1 VNILFVNYG
10 DFKTNSLNHIA
21 GFANALCAAGH
32 ACVVAVPSGPETIS
46 AICEPLFIPTTYA
59 AALAKPGIFPD
70 ARPADIIHAWTP
82 REGVR
87 KFVLAYQ
94 RLLTTPARVII
105 HLEDNERY
113 LIEAYTGKPF
123 SELRTASPHDTDGWL
138 VDGLPHPL
146 RHESFLRVAD
156 GITHIV
162 DRLKEHVPAGIP
174 TQLLPPPVDFNLYRP
189 AAPDAALRLELGL
202 RSEEKIIV
210 FTGSNTFAN
219 EPEMRE
225 LYLAVALLNQRGT
238 PTRLIRT
245 GFNSPTFLAS
255 LAFDYHAIVL
265 DLGFVEKS
273 KLPQLLALADVL
285 VQPGRAGAFN
295 DFRLPSKLP
304 EFLAAGK
311 PVVLPPTNLA
321 LLMQDGR
328 EAVFLKTGAPEEIAA
343 TCQRLFT
350 DPKLCATLG
359 KNAAA
364 FARRH
369 FDSAANTRALAAF
382 YDAALARPAANDWS
396 LTSDPVTSETELLT
410 ARLQALAPA
419 TLAPEFDHLALLL
432 RDLELSLDATRG
444 LQARE
449 LAAKSSALAEAQRH
463 YELTAQH
470 ARNLELNTLE
480 AQRLSRD
487 HIGQLEAGHRQTE
500 THASNLARTLAA
512 AEVSLAQVTAA
523 RDQTTA
529 HAANLETALTQ
540 TRRDADAHAARL
552 EAAHAATRRHAANLE
567 KTITDT
573 RHHAD
578 AHAAQL
584 EAAHA
589 ATRHHAANLEKALDT
604 LRSQFARSETQ
615 RHQAETLLTSARKQ
629 MTALDLEIDR
639 LEGVR
644 GQLHNQIDF
653 AHHQINELRAQGA
666 ALAESSAQAIAQ
678 VGERLR
684 DQLATI
690 RQREDVIRQRDEKI
704 RHLQSTF
711 SWRVTAPLRSLRRKF
726 LDPRR
731 PAAPLAPA
739 DSSPLPQP
747 ELPALPTHLTAFH
760 APAQRALPYS
770 VDYPNRW
777 GFAPRKLSLRGWC
790 FADDGTS
797 LKHLRAFINGRSYP
811 GTYGLKR
818 MDVLASVRDRPQ
830 AEYCGWK
837 VEVELRD
844 GDTHIVLE
852 VGDHEGRWQVFFKND
867 LNVGAGFDVAELT
880 SYERWVTTYDTLT
893 NDRLSAQRESS
904 RHLPRRPLISVLV
917 PVYNT
922 PEKWLTK
929 AIASVGEQT
938 YSNWELCLADDASTA
953 PHVRPLLEH
962 YAAADP
968 RIKVCFRE
976 KNGHISAASNSALAL
991 ATGDFIA
998 LLDHDDEL
1006 TPHALYEI
1014 AMAHNADPTTDFFYS
1029 DEDKIDEEGHRHEPY
1044 FKPDFLPDLFL
1055 AQNYTSHLTVY
1066 RASLMRKAG
1075 GFRVGYEGSQDW
1087 DLALRVVSLMPDH
1100 SKIRH
1105 IPKILYHWR
1114 AIPGST
1120 ALLSSEKNY
1129 PVKAAHKALTD
1140 HFARL
1145 KQPVELIPVP
1155 GDHWRVKYPL
1165 PAQPPLVSLLIPT
1178 RNGLKFLQRCVDSI
1192 LEKTTY
1198 PNYEI
1203 LIVDNGSDDPAT
1215 LDYLKA
1221 VAVKKSVRVVPFNAP
1236 FNYSAINNFAAKQA
1250 NGTVLGLLNN
1260 DLEVIHADWLHEMVA
1275 QALRPQIGCVGAMLY
1290 YPNDTVQHA
1299 GVIIGLGGVAG
1310 HAFRDF
1316 PRNTEGVF
1324 NRARLVQNYGAVTAA
1339 CLVIRK
1345 EVFDQVGGLDE
1356 KSLAVAFNDVDFCLK
1371 VRAAG
1376 YLNLWT
1382 PFAELYHHESASRGV
1397 EDTPEKHER
1406 FRGEVETMMKRWE
1419 KELKH
1424 DPAYNPNL
1432 TLELTDFTLAAPP
1445 RLWAP

>member
-10 DFKTNSLNHIA
+10 DFTTNSLNHIA
-21 GFANALCAAGH
+21 GFANALSASGH
-32 ACVVAVPSGPETIS
+32 ACIVAVPSAKASIS
-46 AICEPLFIPTTYA
+46 AVRDPLFIPATYDEL
-59 AALAKPGIFPD
+59 LAKPGLFPD
-70 ARPADIIHAWTP
+70 ARPADLIHAWTP

-94 RLLTTPARVII
+94 RALTRPARVLI
-105 HLEDNERY
+105 HLEDSERY
-113 LIEAYTGKPF
+113 LIEAYTGQPF
-123 SELRTASPHDTDGWL
+123 ATLRTASPAETDGWL

-146 RHESFLRVAD
+146 RHETFLRVAD
-156 GITHIV
+156 GVTHII

-174 TQLLPPPVDFNLYRP
+174 TLLLPPPVDFNLYKP
-189 AAPDAALRLELGL
+189 SAPSAALRKELGL
-202 RSEEKIIV
+202 RPEEKILV

-245 GFNSPTFLAS
+245 GFNSPTFLNS
-255 LAFDYHAIVL
+255 LAIDCSSFVL
-265 DLGFVEKS
+265 DLGFVVKAR
-273 KLPQLLALADVL
+273 LPELLALADAL
-285 VQPGRAGAFN
+285 VQPGHAGPFN
-295 DFRLPSKLP
+295 DYRLPSKLP

-311 PVVLPPTNLA
+311 PVILPPTNLA

-328 EAVFLKTGAPEEIAA
+328 EAVFSKTGSPDELADLCQSLFKDANRCAA
-343 TCQRLFT
+343 
-350 DPKLCATLG
+350 LG
-359 KNAAA
+359 QNAAS
-364 FARRH
+364 FARTH
-369 FDSAANTRALAAF
+369 FDSATHTRALAAF
-382 YDAALARPAANDWS
+382 YAATVARPARSDWT
-396 LTSDPVTSETELLT
+396 LARDPFVSETSLLAARVETQLPPTAAAELAGL
-410 ARLQALAPA
+410 
-419 TLAPEFDHLALLL
+419 DLLV
-432 RDLELSLDATRG
+432 RQLEISLDANRG
-444 LQARE
+444 PIAQRFEEQQTLLAHERLRADLSKQQAIIAEAACRE
-449 LAAKSSALAEAQRH
+449 AQVDAINVRGTLASTQNHADNLEHALASTQ
-463 YELTAQH
+463 TH
-470 ARNLELNTLE
+470 ATNLEITLE
-480 AQRLSRD
+480 QA
-487 HIGQLEAGHRQTE
+487 HR
-500 THASNLARTLAA
+500 HSA
-512 AEVSLAQVTAA
+512 
-523 RDQTTA
+523 
-529 HAANLETALTQ
+529 
-540 TRRDADAHAARL
+540 
-552 EAAHAATRRHAANLE
+552 
-567 KTITDT
+567 
-573 RHHAD
+573 

-584 EAAHA
+584 DAAHS
-589 ATRHHAANLEKALDT
+589 ATRHHAENLQRALDT
-604 LRSQFARSETQ
+604 LRPQVSGSETQ
-615 RHQAETLLTSARKQ
+615 RQQAETLLSAARKQ
-629 MTALDLEIDR
+629 MTALDQEIDR

-644 GQLHNQIDF
+644 TQLQNQIDF

-666 ALAESSAQAIAQ
+666 ALADSSARALAQ

-684 DQLATI
+684 EQLATI
-690 RQREDVIRQRDEKI
+690 RHREEVIRQRDEKI
-704 RHLQSTF
+704 RQLQTSF
-711 SWRVTAPLRSLRRKF
+711 SWKFTAPLRSLRRIF
-726 LDPRR
+726 IDPRR
-731 PAAPLAPA
+731 PAPVLSTGDTAPIPA
-739 DSSPLPQP
+739 P
-747 ELPALPTHLTAFH
+747 ELPQLPATLTSFKP
-760 APAQRALPYS
+760 PAERALPYS
-770 VDYPNRW
+770 VDFPNRW
-777 GFAPRKLSLRGWC
+777 AFAPRKLSLRGWC

-797 LKHLRAFINGRSYP
+797 LKNVRASINGRTYP

-818 MDVLASVRDRPQ
+818 MDVLAAVREKPQ

-852 VGDHEGRWQVFFKND
+852 VGDADGRWQIFFKND
-867 LNVGAGFDVAELT
+867 LNVGADFDVAELT

-904 RHLPRRPLISVLV
+904 RHFPRRPLISVLV

-922 PEKWLTK
+922 PEKWLAK

-953 PHVRPLLEH
+953 PHVRPLLEY

-968 RIKVCFRE
+968 RIKVCFRP
-976 KNGHISAASNSALAL
+976 KNGHISAASNSALEL
-991 ATGDFIA
+991 ATGEFIA

-1014 AMAHNADPTTDFFYS
+1014 ACAHNADPTTDFFYS

-1055 AQNYTSHLTVY
+1055 GQNYTSHLTVY
-1066 RASLMRKAG
+1066 RASLMRQAG

-1087 DLALRVVSLMPDH
+1087 DLALRVVSLMPDIK
-1100 SKIRH
+1100 KIRH

-1129 PVKAAHKALTD
+1129 PVKAAKKALTD

-1145 KQPVELIPVP
+1145 KQTVELIPVP

-1165 PAQPPLVSLLIPT
+1165 PAKPPLVSLLIPT

-1192 LEKTTY
+1192 LDKTDY

-1203 LIVDNGSDDPAT
+1203 LIIDNGSDDPAT
-1215 LDYLKA
+1215 LAYFKT
-1221 VAVKKSVRVVPFNAP
+1221 VAAKKSVRVIPYDAP
-1236 FNYSAINNFAAKQA
+1236 FNYSAINNFAAQQA
-1250 NGTVLGLLNN
+1250 KGTVLGLLNN
-1260 DLEVIHADWLHEMVA
+1260 DLEVIHADWLNEMVA
-1275 QALRPQIGCVGAMLY
+1275 QALRPAIGCVGAMLY

-1316 PRNTEGVF
+1316 NRGTEGVF

-1339 CLVIRK
+1339 CLIIRK
-1345 EVFDQVGGLDE
+1345 EIFDQVGGLDE
-1356 KSLAVAFNDVDFCLK
+1356 KHLAVAFNDVDFCLK

-1382 PFAELYHHESASRGV
+1382 PYAELYHHESASRGV

-1406 FRGEVETMMKRWE
+1406 FRGEVETMMQRWA

-1445 RLWAP
+1445 RPWLP

>member
-1 VNILFVNYG
+1 MNILFVNYG
-10 DFKTNSLNHIA
+10 DFRTNSLNHIA

-46 AICEPLFIPTTYA
+46 AICDPLFIPATYA
-59 AALAKPGIFPD
+59 AALAKPGLFPD

-94 RLLTTPARVII
+94 RLLTNPARVII

-123 SELRTASPHDTDGWL
+123 SELRTASPHDTDRWL

-189 AAPDAALRLELGL
+189 TAPDAALRLKLGL
-202 RSEEKIIV
+202 RPKEKILV

-219 EPEMRE
+219 EPELRE

-255 LAFDYHAIVL
+255 LAFDYRAFVL

-359 KNAAA
+359 QNAAA

-382 YDAALARPAANDWS
+382 YTATLARPAANDWS
-396 LTSDPVTSETELLT
+396 LTSDPVASETELLT

-449 LAAKSSALAEAQRH
+449 LAAKSSALAETQRH

-470 ARNLELNTLE
+470 ARNLELNNLE

-512 AEVSLAQVTAA
+512 AEVSLAQATAA
-523 RDQTTA
+523 RDQTAA
-529 HAANLETALTQ
+529 HAAN
-540 TRRDADAHAARL
+540 L
-552 EAAHAATRRHAANLE
+552 EAAHAATRHHAANLE
-567 KTITDT
+567 KTITET

-604 LRSQFARSETQ
+604 LRSHASRSETQ
-615 RHQAETLLTSARKQ
+615 RHQAETLLAAARKQ

-704 RHLQSTF
+704 RQLQSTF
-711 SWRVTAPLRSLRRKF
+711 SWQVTAPLRSLRRKF

-739 DSSPLPQP
+739 DSSPLPKP

-797 LKHLRAFINGRSYP
+797 LKHLRATINGRSYP

-852 VGDHEGRWQVFFKND
+852 VGDHECRWQVFFKND

-1014 AMAHNADPTTDFFYS
+1014 AMAHNADPTADFFYS

-1066 RASLMRKAG
+1066 RAALMRQAG
-1075 GFRVGYEGSQDW
+1075 GFRLGYEGSQDW
-1087 DLALRVVSLMPDH
+1087 DLALRVVSLIPDF

-1105 IPKILYHWR
+1105 IPKVLYHWR

-1215 LDYLKA
+1215 LDYFKT

-1260 DLEVIHADWLHEMVA
+1260 DLEVINADWLHEMVA

-1290 YPNDTVQHA
+1290 YPNDTIQHA

-1345 EVFDQVGGLDE
+1345 SVFDQVGGLDE
-1356 KSLAVAFNDVDFCLK
+1356 KSLAIAFNDVDFCLK

-1406 FRGEVETMMKRWE
+1406 FRGEVETMMQRWE
-1419 KELKH
+1419 QELKH

-1445 RLWAP
+1445 RPWAP

>member
-1 VNILFVNYG
+1 MNILFVNYG

-32 ACVVAVPSGPETIS
+32 ACVVTVPSSPETIS
-46 AICEPLFIPTTYA
+46 AIRDPLFIPATYEQL
-59 AALAKPGIFPD
+59 LAKPGLFPD
-70 ARPADIIHAWTP
+70 ARPADLIHAWTP

-87 KFVLAYQ
+87 KFVLSYQ
-94 RLLTTPARVII
+94 RLLTKPARVII
-105 HLEDNERY
+105 HLEDNERH
-113 LIEAYTGKPF
+113 LIEAYTGQPF
-123 SELRTASPHDTDGWL
+123 AELRTASPHDTDRWL

-162 DRLKEHVPAGIP
+162 DRLKEHIPSGIP
-174 TQLLPPPVDFNLYRP
+174 AQLLPPPVDFALYKP
-189 AAPDAALRLELGL
+189 AAPDPALRLELGL
-202 RSEEKIIV
+202 RPEEKVIV

-219 EPEMRE
+219 EPELRE

-255 LAFDYHAIVL
+255 LAFNYQAFVL

-273 KLPQLLALADVL
+273 LLPRLLALADVL
-285 VQPGRAGAFN
+285 VQPGHAGPFN
-295 DFRLPSKLP
+295 DYRLPSKLP
-304 EFLAAGK
+304 EFLASGK

-328 EAVFLKTGAPEEIAA
+328 DAVFLKTGAPEEIADL
-343 TCQRLFT
+343 CQRLFA

-359 KNAAA
+359 QNAVA

-369 FDSAANTRALAAF
+369 FDTATNTKGLAAF
-382 YDAALARPAANDWS
+382 YAATVARPAANDWT
-396 LTSDPVTSETELLT
+396 LAADPFATETELLT
-410 ARLQALAPA
+410 ARLQALAPDP
-419 TLAPEFDHLALLL
+419 LAPELAHLALLL

-449 LAAKSSALAEAQRH
+449 LASTAVARDNAQRH

-470 ARNLELNTLE
+470 ARNLELNSAE
-480 AQRLSRD
+480 AQRLSAS
-487 HIGQLEAGHRQTE
+487 HIAQLSAVQAQT
-500 THASNLARTLAA
+500 S
-512 AEVSLAQVTAA
+512 
-523 RDQTTA
+523 A
-529 HAANLETALTQ
+529 HAANLEITLV
-540 TRRDADAHAARL
+540 
-552 EAAHAATRRHAANLE
+552 ETRRHAE
-567 KTITDT
+567 Q
-573 RHHAD
+573 HAV
-578 AHAAQL
+578 QL
-584 EAAHA
+584 EAAQA
-589 ATRHHAANLEKALDT
+589 ATRQHADNLQKAVDS
-604 LRSQFARSETQ
+604 LRPQFARSETYRQ
-615 RHQAETLLTSARKQ
+615 QAETLLAAARQQ

-644 GQLHNQIDF
+644 GQLQNQIDF

-666 ALAESSAQAIAQ
+666 ALAASSAQAIAQ

-690 RQREDVIRQRDEKI
+690 RDREEVIRQRDIKI
-704 RHLQSTF
+704 RQLQSTF
-711 SWRVTAPLRSLRRKF
+711 SWKVTAPLRSLRRKF
-726 LDPRR
+726 IDPRR
-731 PAAPLAPA
+731 PAPPLPPA
-739 DSSPLPQP
+739 DASPLPKP
-747 ELPALPTHLTAFH
+747 ELPSLPTHLTAFH

-797 LKHLRAFINGRSYP
+797 LKNIRATINGRSYP

-837 VEVELRD
+837 LEVELRD
-844 GDTHIVLE
+844 GDTHLVLE

-904 RHLPRRPLISVLV
+904 RHLPRRPLISILV

-976 KNGHISAASNSALAL
+976 KNGHISAASNSALEL
-991 ATGDFIA
+991 ATGEFIA

-1014 AMAHNADPTTDFFYS
+1014 AMAHNAHPTTDFFYS

-1055 AQNYTSHLTVY
+1055 GQNYTSHLTVY
-1066 RASLMRKAG
+1066 RAALMRKAG
-1075 GFRVGYEGSQDW
+1075 AFRLGYEGSQDW

-1129 PVKAAHKALTD
+1129 PVKAAHRALTD

-1145 KQPVELIPVP
+1145 KQPVELIPIP

-1165 PAQPPLVSLLIPT
+1165 PTQPPLVSLLIPT

-1203 LIVDNGSDDPAT
+1203 VIIDNGSDDPAT
-1215 LDYLKA
+1215 LAYLKSISDRTHPKLKA
-1221 VAVKKSVRVVPFNAP
+1221 LNSQLSARILPYDAP
-1236 FNYSAINNFAAKQA
+1236 FNYSAINNFAAKHA

-1260 DLEVIHADWLHEMVA
+1260 DIEVIHADWLHEMVA
-1275 QALRPQIGCVGAMLY
+1275 QALRPRIGCVGAMLY
-1290 YPNDTVQHA
+1290 YPNDTIQHA

-1316 PRNTEGVF
+1316 PRNTEGAF

-1345 EVFDQVGGLDE
+1345 SVFDQVGGLDE

-1397 EDTPEKHER
+1397 ENTPEKHER
-1406 FRGEVETMMKRWE
+1406 FRGEVETMMQRWE

-1445 RLWAP
+1445 RPWLP

>member
-1 VNILFVNYG
+1 MNILFVNYG
-10 DFKTNSLNHIA
+10 DFRTNSLNHIA
-21 GFANALCAAGH
+21 GFANTLCAAGH
-32 ACVVAVPSGPETIS
+32 ACVVAVPSSPETIS
-46 AICEPLFIPTTYA
+46 AICDPLFIPATYA
-59 AALAKPGIFPD
+59 AALAKPGLFPD

-94 RLLTTPARVII
+94 RLLTNPARVII

-123 SELRTASPHDTDGWL
+123 SELRTASPHDTDRWL

-189 AAPDAALRLELGL
+189 TAPDAALRLKLGL
-202 RSEEKIIV
+202 RPKEKILV

-219 EPEMRE
+219 EPELRE

-255 LAFDYHAIVL
+255 LAFDYRAFVL

-359 KNAAA
+359 QNAAA

-382 YDAALARPAANDWS
+382 YTATLARPAANDWS
-396 LTSDPVTSETELLT
+396 LTSDPVASETELLT

-444 LQARE
+444 LQACE
-449 LAAKSSALAEAQRH
+449 LTAKSSALAETQRR

-470 ARNLELNTLE
+470 ARNLELNNLE

-487 HIGQLEAGHRQTE
+487 HIRQLEAGHRQTE

-512 AEVSLAQVTAA
+512 TEVSLAQATAA

-529 HAANLETALTQ
+529 HAANLE
-540 TRRDADAHAARL
+540 
-552 EAAHAATRRHAANLE
+552 AAHAATRHHAANLE
-567 KTITDT
+567 KTITET

-604 LRSQFARSETQ
+604 LRSHASRSETQ
-615 RHQAETLLTSARKQ
+615 RHQAETLLAAARKQ

-704 RHLQSTF
+704 RQLQSTF
-711 SWRVTAPLRSLRRKF
+711 SWQVTAPLRSLRRKF

-739 DSSPLPQP
+739 DSSPLPKP

-760 APAQRALPYS
+760 APAQRALPFS

-797 LKHLRAFINGRSYP
+797 LKQLRATINGRSYP

-1014 AMAHNADPTTDFFYS
+1014 AMAHNADPTADFFYS

-1066 RASLMRKAG
+1066 RAALMRQAG
-1075 GFRVGYEGSQDW
+1075 GFRLGYEGSQDW
-1087 DLALRVVSLMPDH
+1087 DLALRVVSLIPDF

-1105 IPKILYHWR
+1105 IPKVLYHWR

-1178 RNGLKFLQRCVDSI
+1178 RNGLKFLKTCVDSI

-1215 LDYLKA
+1215 LDYFKT
-1221 VAVKKSVRVVPFNAP
+1221 VAVKKSVRVVPYNAP

-1290 YPNDTVQHA
+1290 YPNDTIQHA

-1345 EVFDQVGGLDE
+1345 AVFDQVGGLDE

-1406 FRGEVETMMKRWE
+1406 FRGEVETMMQRWAQ
-1419 KELKH
+1419 ELKH

-1445 RLWAP
+1445 RPWAP

>member
-1 VNILFVNYG
+1 MNILFVNYG
-10 DFKTNSLNHIA
+10 DFTTNSLNHIA
-21 GFANALCAAGH
+21 GFANALSAAGH
-32 ACVVAVPSGPETIS
+32 ACIVAVPSAKATIS
-46 AICEPLFIPTTYA
+46 AVRDPLFIPATYEE
-59 AALAKPGIFPD
+59 LLTKPGLFPD
-70 ARPADIIHAWTP
+70 ARPADLIHAWTP

-87 KFVLAYQ
+87 KFVLGYQ
-94 RLLTTPARVII
+94 RALASPARVLI

-113 LIEAYTGKPF
+113 LIEAYTGQPF
-123 SELRTASPHDTDGWL
+123 ATLRTASPAETDKWL

-146 RHESFLRVAD
+146 RHEMFLRVAD
-156 GITHIV
+156 GVTHIIE
-162 DRLKEHVPAGIP
+162 RLKEHVPAGIP
-174 TQLLPPPVDFNLYRP
+174 AQLLPPPVDFNLYKP
-189 AAPDAALRLELGL
+189 SVPSAALRKELGL
-202 RSEEKIIV
+202 RPEEKILV

-255 LAFDYHAIVL
+255 LALDSSAFVL
-265 DLGFVEKS
+265 DLGFVAKAR
-273 KLPQLLALADVL
+273 LPELLALADVL
-285 VQPGRAGAFN
+285 VQPGHAGPFN
-295 DFRLPSKLP
+295 DYRLPSKLP

-311 PVVLPPTNLA
+311 PVILPPTNLA

-328 EAVFLKTGAPEEIAA
+328 EAVFSKTGSPDELADLCE
-343 TCQRLFT
+343 RLFS
-350 DPKLCATLG
+350 DAKRCAALG
-359 KNAAA
+359 QKAAA
-364 FARRH
+364 FARTH
-369 FDSAANTRALAAF
+369 FDSSVNTRALASF
-382 YDAALARPAANDWS
+382 YAATVARPARTDWT
-396 LTSDPVTSETELLT
+396 LARDPFVSETSLLAARVETQLPPSAAAELAGL
-410 ARLQALAPA
+410 
-419 TLAPEFDHLALLL
+419 DLLV
-432 RDLELSLDATRG
+432 RQLEISLDATRG
-444 LQARE
+444 AQARN
-449 LAAKSSALAEAQRH
+449 LVAKSVELAEAERH

-470 ARNLELNTLE
+470 ARNLELSKRE
-480 AQRLSRD
+480 A
-487 HIGQLEAGHRQTE
+487 EALAKAHVTQIEAARQQTE
-500 THASNLARTLAA
+500 THANNLARTLAA
-512 AEVSLAQVTAA
+512 AEANAAHLTAVHAQT
-523 RDQTTA
+523 
-529 HAANLETALTQ
+529 
-540 TRRDADAHAARL
+540 
-552 EAAHAATRRHAANLE
+552 AAHATNL
-567 KTITDT
+567 
-573 RHHAD
+573 
-578 AHAAQL
+578 Q
-584 EAAHA
+584 
-589 ATRHHAANLEKALDT
+589 KALDS
-604 LRSQFARSETQ
+604 LRPQFTRSETQ
-615 RHQAETLLTSARKQ
+615 RVQAETLLSAARTQ
-629 MTALDLEIDR
+629 MTALDQEIDR

-644 GQLHNQIDF
+644 TQLQNQIDF

-666 ALAESSAQAIAQ
+666 ALADSSARALAQ

-684 DQLATI
+684 EQLATI
-690 RQREDVIRQRDEKI
+690 RHREEVIRQRDEKI
-704 RHLQSTF
+704 RQLQTSF
-711 SWRVTAPLRSLRRKF
+711 SWKFTAPLRSLRRIF
-726 LDPRR
+726 IDPRR
-731 PAAPLAPA
+731 PTPVLSPGDTAPIPA
-739 DSSPLPQP
+739 P
-747 ELPALPTHLTAFH
+747 ELPQLPATLTSFKP
-760 APAQRALPYS
+760 PAERALPYS
-770 VDYPNRW
+770 VDFPNRW
-777 GFAPRKLSLRGWC
+777 AFAPRKLSLRGWC

-797 LKHLRAFINGRSYP
+797 LKNVRASINGRTYP

-818 MDVLASVRDRPQ
+818 MDVLAAVREKPQ

-852 VGDHEGRWQVFFKND
+852 VGDADGRWQIFFKND
-867 LNVGAGFDVAELT
+867 LNVGADFDVAELT

-904 RHLPRRPLISVLV
+904 RHFPRRPLISVLV

-922 PEKWLTK
+922 PEKWLAK

-953 PHVRPLLEH
+953 PHVRPLLEY
-962 YAAADP
+962 YAAADT
-968 RIKVCFRE
+968 RIKVCFRP
-976 KNGHISAASNSALAL
+976 KNGHISAASNSALEL
-991 ATGDFIA
+991 ATGEFIA

-1014 AMAHNADPTTDFFYS
+1014 ACAHNADPTTDFFYS

-1055 AQNYTSHLTVY
+1055 GQNYTSHLTVY
-1066 RASLMRKAG
+1066 RASLMRQAG

-1087 DLALRVVSLMPDH
+1087 DLALRVVSLMPDIK
-1100 SKIRH
+1100 KIRH

-1129 PVKAAHKALTD
+1129 PVKAAKKALTD

-1145 KQPVELIPVP
+1145 KQTVELIPVP

-1192 LEKTTY
+1192 LGKTDY

-1203 LIVDNGSDDPAT
+1203 LIIDNGSDDPAT
-1215 LDYLKA
+1215 LAYFKT
-1221 VAVKKSVRVVPFNAP
+1221 VAAKKSVRVIPYDAP
-1236 FNYSAINNFAAKQA
+1236 FNYSAINNFAAQQA
-1250 NGTVLGLLNN
+1250 KGTVLGLLNN
-1260 DLEVIHADWLHEMVA
+1260 DLEVIHADWLNEMVA
-1275 QALRPQIGCVGAMLY
+1275 QALRPAIGCVGAMLY

-1316 PRNTEGVF
+1316 NRGTEGVF

-1339 CLVIRK
+1339 CLIIRK
-1345 EVFDQVGGLDE
+1345 EIFDQVGGLDE
-1356 KSLAVAFNDVDFCLK
+1356 KHLAVAFNDVDFCLK

-1406 FRGEVETMMKRWE
+1406 FRGEVETMMQRWA

-1445 RLWAP
+1445 RPWLP

>member
-1 VNILFVNYG
+1 
-10 DFKTNSLNHIA
+10 
-21 GFANALCAAGH
+21 
-32 ACVVAVPSGPETIS
+32 
-46 AICEPLFIPTTYA
+46 
-59 AALAKPGIFPD
+59 
-70 ARPADIIHAWTP
+70 
-82 REGVR
+82 
-87 KFVLAYQ
+87 
-94 RLLTTPARVII
+94 
-105 HLEDNERY
+105 
-113 LIEAYTGKPF
+113 
-123 SELRTASPHDTDGWL
+123 
-138 VDGLPHPL
+138 
-146 RHESFLRVAD
+146 
-156 GITHIV
+156 
-162 DRLKEHVPAGIP
+162 
-174 TQLLPPPVDFNLYRP
+174 
-189 AAPDAALRLELGL
+189 
-202 RSEEKIIV
+202 
-210 FTGSNTFAN
+210 
-219 EPEMRE
+219 MRE
-225 LYLAVALLNQRGT
+225 LYLAVAILNRRGT

-255 LAFDYHAIVL
+255 LAFDYAAFVL
-265 DLGFVEKS
+265 DLGFVEKA
-273 KLPQLLALADVL
+273 KLPKLLALADVL
-285 VQPGRAGAFN
+285 VQPGHPGPFN
-295 DFRLPSKLP
+295 DYRLPSKLP

-328 EAVFLKTGAPEEIAA
+328 EAVFLQTGTPEEIAD
-343 TCQRLFT
+343 TCQRLFA

-359 KNAAA
+359 HNAAA
-364 FARRH
+364 FARRQ
-369 FDSAANTRALAAF
+369 FDAATNTAALTAF
-382 YDAALARPAANDWS
+382 YTATLARPARADWS
-396 LTSDPVTSETELLT
+396 AARDPFATETSVLAARVTAALPADAAAELAGL
-410 ARLQALAPA
+410 
-419 TLAPEFDHLALLL
+419 DLLV
-432 RDLELSLDATRG
+432 RQLELSLDSARGPVARRFEEQQTLLAHERLRADLSKQQAMIAEAACRDAQLHSKNMEIACREAQLHARNMEVACREAQTHGSNLEVARTAT
-444 LQARE
+444 QSHADN
-449 LAAKSSALAEAQRH
+449 LASALAAAR
-463 YELTAQH
+463 TH
-470 ARNLELNTLE
+470 AANLEE
-480 AQRLSRD
+480 AR
-487 HIGQLEAGHRQTE
+487 AGLQ
-500 THASNLARTLAA
+500 
-512 AEVSLAQVTAA
+512 
-523 RDQTTA
+523 A
-529 HAANLETALTQ
+529 HAANLEITLA
-540 TRRDADAHAARL
+540 
-552 EAAHAATRRHAANLE
+552 ETRRHAA
-567 KTITDT
+567 
-573 RHHAD
+573 

-589 ATRHHAANLEKALDT
+589 ATRHHAENLQRALDT
-604 LRSQFARSETQ
+604 LRPQFDRSETL
-615 RHQAETLLTSARKQ
+615 RHQAETLLAAARRQ
-629 MTALDLEIDR
+629 MTALDLEVSR
-639 LEGVR
+639 LEVVR
-644 GQLHNQIDF
+644 TQLQNQIDF
-653 AHHQINELRAQGA
+653 SHHQINELRAQGA
-666 ALAESSAQAIAQ
+666 ALAASSADALAQ

-690 RQREDVIRQRDEKI
+690 RQRDEVIRLRDEKI
-704 RHLQSTF
+704 RHLQSTA
-711 SWRVTAPLRSLRRKF
+711 SWKITAPLRALRRKF
-726 LDPRR
+726 LDPHRR
-731 PAAPLAPA
+731 AAASQPPAAAPA
-739 DSSPLPQP
+739 PIPAP
-747 ELPALPTHLTAFH
+747 ELPQLPASLTSFQP
-760 APAQRALPYS
+760 PAARALPFS

-790 FADDGTS
+790 FADDGAS
-797 LKHLRAFINGRSYP
+797 LKNIRATINGRSYP

-818 MDVLASVRDRPQ
+818 MDVLAAVRDRPQ

-852 VGDHEGRWQVFFKND
+852 VGDADGRWQVFFQNQ

-904 RHLPRRPLISVLV
+904 RHLPRRPLISIVM

-938 YSNWELCLADDASTA
+938 YSNWELCIADDASPA
-953 PHVRPLLEH
+953 PHVRPLLEY

-976 KNGHISAASNSALAL
+976 KNGHISAASNSAIAL
-991 ATGDFIA
+991 ATGEFIA

-1014 AMAHNADPTTDFFYS
+1014 AMAHNADPAADFFYS

-1055 AQNYTSHLTVY
+1055 GQNYTSHLTVY
-1066 RASLMRKAG
+1066 RAALVREAG

-1087 DLALRVVSLMPDH
+1087 DLALRIVGLIDDPAR
-1100 SKIRH
+1100 IRH
-1105 IPKILYHWR
+1105 IPKVLYHWR

-1129 PVKAAHKALTD
+1129 PVKAAHRALTD

-1145 KQPVELIPVP
+1145 KQPVEILPVP

-1165 PAQPPLVSLLIPT
+1165 PASPPLVSLLIPT

-1198 PNYEI
+1198 PNYEV
-1203 LIVDNGSDDPAT
+1203 LIIDNGSDDPAT
-1215 LDYLKA
+1215 LAYLA
-1221 VAVKKSVRVVPFNAP
+1221 SLPGRSLLAGDPAPSASGPSTLNSQLSTANHARTARVIRYDAP
-1236 FNYSAINNFAAKQA
+1236 FNYSAINNFAASHA
-1250 NGTVLGLLNN
+1250 RGTVLGLLNN
-1260 DLEVIHADWLHEMVA
+1260 DLEVIHGDWLDEMVS

-1290 YPNDTVQHA
+1290 YPNETIQHA

-1316 PRNTEGVF
+1316 PRRTEGVF

-1339 CLVIRK
+1339 CLVVRK
-1345 EVFDQVGGLDE
+1345 EIFDQVQGLDA
-1356 KSLAVAFNDVDFCLK
+1356 KNLAVAFNDIDFCLR

-1376 YLNLWT
+1376 YRNLWT
-1382 PFAELYHHESASRGV
+1382 PFAELYHHESVSRGA

-1406 FRGEVETMMKRWE
+1406 FRLEVEYMMKRWE

-1445 RLWAP
+1445 RLWVP

>member
-46 AICEPLFIPTTYA
+46 AIREPLFIPATYA
-59 AALAKPGIFPD
+59 AILAKPGLFPD
-70 ARPADIIHAWTP
+70 ARPADLIHAWTP

-94 RLLTTPARVII
+94 RAITTPARVII

-113 LIEAYTGKPF
+113 LIEAYTGQPF
-123 SELRTASPHDTDGWL
+123 AELRTASPHDTDRWL

-156 GITHIV
+156 GVTHIV
-162 DRLKEHVPAGIP
+162 DRLREHIPSGIP
-174 TQLLPPPVDFNLYRP
+174 AQLLPPPVDFALYQP
-189 AAPDAALRLELGL
+189 SAPDPALRLELGL
-202 RSEEKIIV
+202 RPEEKVLV

-219 EPEMRE
+219 EPELRE

-255 LAFDYHAIVL
+255 LAFDYQAFAL

-273 KLPQLLALADVL
+273 LLPRLLALADVL
-285 VQPGRAGAFN
+285 VQPGHAGPFN
-295 DFRLPSKLP
+295 DYRLPSKLP
-304 EFLAAGK
+304 EFLATGK

-321 LLMQDGR
+321 LLLQDGR
-328 EAVFLKTGAPEEIAA
+328 DAVFSKTGAPEEIADI
-343 TCQRLFT
+343 CQRLFA
-350 DPKLCATLG
+350 DPTLCAILG
-359 KNAAA
+359 QNAAA

-369 FDSAANTRALAAF
+369 FDTVANTRALADF
-382 YDAALARPAANDWS
+382 YAATHARPARTDWS
-396 LTSDPVTSETELLT
+396 AARDPFATETSLLAARVEAQLPPAAAAELAGL
-410 ARLQALAPA
+410 
-419 TLAPEFDHLALLL
+419 DLLV
-432 RDLELSLDATRG
+432 RQLELSLDSARG
-444 LQARE
+444 PIARRFEEQQAVVANERLRAD
-449 LAAKSSALAEAQRH
+449 LAERQALNFERACRDAQTHAKNMEAARSASKGHADNLEIALTAAQSHADNLDTALAG
-463 YELTAQH
+463 L
-470 ARNLELNTLE
+470 
-480 AQRLSRD
+480 
-487 HIGQLEAGHRQTE
+487 
-500 THASNLARTLAA
+500 RT
-512 AEVSLAQVTAA
+512 
-523 RDQTTA
+523 
-529 HAANLETALTQ
+529 HAANLETTLV
-540 TRRDADAHAARL
+540 
-552 EAAHAATRRHAANLE
+552 ETRRHAA
-567 KTITDT
+567 
-573 RHHAD
+573 

-584 EAAHA
+584 ESALA
-589 ATRHHAANLEKALDT
+589 ATRDHADNLQKALNSV
-604 LRSQFARSETQ
+604 RPQFARSETY
-615 RHQAETLLTSARKQ
+615 RHQAETLLAAARQQ
-629 MTALDLEIDR
+629 MTALDLEVDR

-644 GQLHNQIDF
+644 GQLQNQIDF

-666 ALAESSAQAIAQ
+666 ALAASSVEALAQ

-690 RQREDVIRQRDEKI
+690 RQREDIIRQRDEKI
-704 RHLQSTF
+704 RQLQSSF
-711 SWRVTAPLRSLRRKF
+711 SWKVTAPLRSLRRKF
-726 LDPRR
+726 IDP
-731 PAAPLAPA
+731 
-739 DSSPLPQP
+739 
-747 ELPALPTHLTAFH
+747 HLTAFH
-760 APAQRALPYS
+760 APAQRALPFS

-797 LKHLRAFINGRSYP
+797 LKNIRATINGRSYP

-844 GDTHIVLE
+844 GDTHLVLE

-904 RHLPRRPLISVLV
+904 RHLPLRPLISILV

-953 PHVRPLLEH
+953 PHVRPLLEY

-976 KNGHISAASNSALAL
+976 KNGHISAASNSALEL
-991 ATGDFIA
+991 ATGEFIA

-1014 AMAHNADPTTDFFYS
+1014 AMAHNAHPATDFFYS

-1055 AQNYTSHLTVY
+1055 AQNYASHLTVY

-1075 GFRVGYEGSQDW
+1075 AFRVGYEGSQDW

-1129 PVKAAHKALTD
+1129 PVKAAHRALTD

-1215 LDYLKA
+1215 LTYLA
-1221 VAVKKSVRVVPFNAP
+1221 SLAGRSPLAGDSTPRALVRVLPYDAP
-1236 FNYSAINNFAAKQA
+1236 FNYSAINNFAAKA
-1250 NGTVLGLLNN
+1250 ARGTVLGLLNN
-1260 DLEVIHADWLHEMVA
+1260 DLEVINVDWLHEMVA

-1290 YPNDTVQHA
+1290 YPNDTIQHA
-1299 GVIIGLGGVAG
+1299 GVVIGLGGVAG

-1356 KSLAVAFNDVDFCLK
+1356 KNLAVAFNDVDFCLK

-1445 RLWAP
+1445 RTWVP

>member
-10 DFKTNSLNHIA
+10 DFTTNSLNHIA
-21 GFANALCAAGH
+21 GFANALSAAGH
-32 ACVVAVPSGPETIS
+32 ACIVAVPSGKATIS
-46 AICEPLFIPTTYA
+46 AVRDPLFIPATYDE
-59 AALAKPGIFPD
+59 LIAKPSLFPD
-70 ARPADIIHAWTP
+70 ARPADVIHAWTP

-94 RLLTTPARVII
+94 RALATPARVLI
-105 HLEDNERY
+105 HLEDSERY
-113 LIEAYTGKPF
+113 LIEAYTGQPF
-123 SELRTASPHDTDGWL
+123 ATLRTASPAETDRWL

-146 RHESFLRVAD
+146 RHETFLRVAD
-156 GITHIV
+156 GVTHIIE
-162 DRLKEHVPAGIP
+162 RLKEHVPTGIP
-174 TQLLPPPVDFNLYRP
+174 TQLLPPPVDFNLYKP
-189 AAPDAALRLELGL
+189 SAPSAALRKELGL
-202 RSEEKIIV
+202 RPEEKIIV

-255 LAFDYHAIVL
+255 LALDSSAFVL
-265 DLGFVEKS
+265 DLGFVAKS
-273 KLPQLLALADVL
+273 RLPELLALADVL
-285 VQPGRAGAFN
+285 VQPGHAGPFN
-295 DFRLPSKLP
+295 DYRLPSKLP

-311 PVVLPPTNLA
+311 PVILPPTNLA

-328 EAVFLKTGAPEEIAA
+328 EAVFSKTGSPAELADL
-343 TCQRLFT
+343 CQSLFA
-350 DPKLCATLG
+350 DPKRCATLG
-359 KNAAA
+359 QNAAA
-364 FARRH
+364 FARTH
-369 FDSAANTRALAAF
+369 FDSATHTRALASF
-382 YDAALARPAANDWS
+382 YAATLARPARADWT
-396 LTSDPVTSETELLT
+396 LARDPFVSETSLLAARVETQLTPTAASELAGL
-410 ARLQALAPA
+410 
-419 TLAPEFDHLALLL
+419 DLLV
-432 RDLELSLDATRG
+432 RQLEISLDATRG
-444 LQARE
+444 AQARE
-449 LAAKSSALAEAQRH
+449 LTAQASALAEAHRH

-470 ARNLELNTLE
+470 ARNLELSKRE
-480 AQRLSRD
+480 AEVLSKA
-487 HIGQLEAGHRQTE
+487 HVTQIEATRQQTE
-500 THASNLARTLAA
+500 THAANLARSLAA
-512 AEVSLAQVTAA
+512 AEANVAQLAASRDQTATHAANLEKSLLETRRHAEANAAQLAA
-523 RDQTTA
+523 SRDQTTA
-529 HAANLETALTQ
+529 HAANLQ
-540 TRRDADAHAARL
+540 
-552 EAAHAATRRHAANLE
+552 
-567 KTITDT
+567 KVI
-573 RHHAD
+573 
-578 AHAAQL
+578 
-584 EAAHA
+584 
-589 ATRHHAANLEKALDT
+589 DT
-604 LRSQFARSETQ
+604 LRPQFSHSETQ
-615 RHQAETLLTSARKQ
+615 RQQAETLLAAARAQ
-629 MTALDLEIDR
+629 MTALDQEIDR

-644 GQLHNQIDF
+644 TQLQNQIDF

-666 ALAESSAQAIAQ
+666 ALADSSARALAQ

-684 DQLATI
+684 DHLATI
-690 RQREDVIRQRDEKI
+690 RHREDVIRQRDEKI
-704 RHLQSTF
+704 RQLQTSF
-711 SWRVTAPLRSLRRKF
+711 SWKITAPLRALRRTF
-726 LDPRR
+726 IDSRR
-731 PAAPLAPA
+731 PAPTLPAGDSAPIPA
-739 DSSPLPQP
+739 P
-747 ELPALPTHLTAFH
+747 ELPQLPATLTTFQP
-760 APAQRALPYS
+760 PAERALPFS
-770 VDYPNRW
+770 VDFPNRW
-777 GFAPRKLSLRGWC
+777 AFAPRKLSLRGWC

-797 LKHLRAFINGRSYP
+797 LKNIRASINGRTYP

-818 MDVLASVRDRPQ
+818 MDVLAAVREKPQ

-852 VGDHEGRWQVFFKND
+852 VGDADGRWQIFFKND
-867 LNVGAGFDVAELT
+867 LNVGADFDVAELT

-904 RHLPRRPLISVLV
+904 RHFPRRPLISILV

-922 PEKWLTK
+922 PEKWLAK

-953 PHVRPLLEH
+953 PHIRPLLEK

-968 RIKVCFRE
+968 RIKVCFRP
-976 KNGHISAASNSALAL
+976 KNGHISAASNSALEL
-991 ATGDFIA
+991 ATGEFIA

-1014 AMAHNADPTTDFFYS
+1014 ACAHNADPSADFFYS

-1055 AQNYTSHLTVY
+1055 GQNYTSHLTVY
-1066 RASLMRKAG
+1066 RASLMRQAG

-1100 SKIRH
+1100 KKIRH

-1129 PVKAAHKALTD
+1129 PVKAAKKALTD

-1145 KQPVELIPVP
+1145 KQTVELIPVP

-1165 PAQPPLVSLLIPT
+1165 PAKPPLVSLLIPT

-1203 LIVDNGSDDPAT
+1203 LIIDNGSDDPAT
-1215 LDYLKA
+1215 LAYFKT
-1221 VAVKKSVRVVPFNAP
+1221 VAAKKSVRVIPYDAP

-1250 NGTVLGLLNN
+1250 KGTVLGLLNN
-1260 DLEVIHADWLHEMVA
+1260 DLEAIHADWLDEMVA
-1275 QALRPQIGCVGAMLY
+1275 QSLRPGIGCVGAMLY

-1316 PRNTEGVF
+1316 NRGTEGVF

-1339 CLVIRK
+1339 CLLIRK
-1345 EVFDQVGGLDE
+1345 EIFDQVGGLDE
-1356 KSLAVAFNDVDFCLK
+1356 KHLAVAFNDVDFCLK

-1406 FRGEVETMMKRWE
+1406 FRGEVETMMQRWE

-1445 RLWAP
+1445 RPWVP

>member
-1 VNILFVNYG
+1 MNILFVNYG

-46 AICEPLFIPTTYA
+46 AIRDPLFIPATYA
-59 AALAKPGIFPD
+59 AALAKPGLFPD
-70 ARPADIIHAWTP
+70 ARPADLIHAWTP

-94 RLLTTPARVII
+94 RLLATPARVII

-123 SELRTASPHDTDGWL
+123 SELRTASPHDTDRWL

-189 AAPDAALRLELGL
+189 TAPDAALRLKLGL
-202 RSEEKIIV
+202 RPDEKVIV

-255 LAFDYHAIVL
+255 LAFDYPTFVL

-285 VQPGRAGAFN
+285 VQPGHPGPFN

-328 EAVFLKTGAPEEIAA
+328 EAVFLETGAPEEIAA
-343 TCQRLFT
+343 TCQRLFA

-359 KNAAA
+359 QNAVA
-364 FARRH
+364 FAHRH

-382 YDAALARPAANDWS
+382 YAATVARPAANDWS
-396 LTSDPVTSETELLT
+396 LASDPVASETELLA

-419 TLAPEFDHLALLL
+419 PLAPELAHLALLL

-444 LQARE
+444 LQARQ
-449 LAAKSSALAEAQRH
+449 LAATAAARDDAQRH

-470 ARNLELNTLE
+470 ARNLELNATE
-480 AQRLSRD
+480 AERLSAA
-487 HIGQLEAGHRQTE
+487 HIAQLSTAHAQT
-500 THASNLARTLAA
+500 S
-512 AEVSLAQVTAA
+512 
-523 RDQTTA
+523 A
-529 HAANLETALTQ
+529 HAANLETNLSDL
-540 TRRDADAHAARL
+540 RAHAANL
-552 EAAHAATRRHAANLE
+552 ETTIAETRRHAA
-567 KTITDT
+567 
-573 RHHAD
+573 

-584 EAAHA
+584 EAAQASTRQHA
-589 ATRHHAANLEKALDT
+589 ENLQKALDS
-604 LRSQFARSETQ
+604 LRPQFARSETYRQ
-615 RHQAETLLTSARKQ
+615 QAETLLAAARKQ

-644 GQLHNQIDF
+644 GQLQNQIDF

-666 ALAESSAQAIAQ
+666 ALADSSAQAIAQ

-690 RQREDVIRQRDEKI
+690 RHREDIIRQRDEKI
-704 RHLQSTF
+704 RQLQSTF
-711 SWRVTAPLRSLRRKF
+711 SWKVTAPLRALRRKF
-726 LDPRR
+726 IDPRR
-731 PAAPLAPA
+731 PAAPLATS
-739 DSSPLPQP
+739 DSSPLPKP

-797 LKHLRAFINGRSYP
+797 LKHIRATINGRSYP

-852 VGDHEGRWQVFFKND
+852 VGDHEGRWQIFFKND

-904 RHLPRRPLISVLV
+904 RHLPRRPLISILV

-953 PHVRPLLEH
+953 PHVRPVLEH

-976 KNGHISAASNSALAL
+976 KNGHISAASNSALEL

-1006 TPHALYEI
+1006 TPHALYEV
-1014 AMAHNADPTTDFFYS
+1014 AMAHNADPTADFFYS

-1066 RASLMRKAG
+1066 RASLMRQAG
-1075 GFRVGYEGSQDW
+1075 GFRIGYEGSQDW
-1087 DLALRVVSLMPDH
+1087 DLALRVVSLIPDH

-1215 LDYLKA
+1215 LDYFKK
-1221 VAVKKSVRVVPFNAP
+1221 VAAKKSVRVVPFNAP

-1250 NGTVLGLLNN
+1250 NGTILGLLNN

-1290 YPNDTVQHA
+1290 YPNDTIQHA

-1345 EVFDQVGGLDE
+1345 SVFDQVGGLDE

-1445 RLWAP
+1445 RPWQP

>member
-1 VNILFVNYG
+1 MNILFVNYG
-10 DFKTNSLNHIA
+10 DFTTNSLNHIA

-32 ACVVAVPSGPETIS
+32 ACIVAVPSGKTSIS
-46 AICEPLFIPTTYA
+46 AVRDPLFIPATYEEL
-59 AALAKPGIFPD
+59 LAKPGLFPD
-70 ARPADIIHAWTP
+70 ARPADLIHAWTP
-82 REGVR
+82 REGIR

-94 RLLTTPARVII
+94 RALATPARILI

-113 LIEAYTGKPF
+113 LIEAYTGQPF
-123 SELRTASPHDTDGWL
+123 ATLRTANPAETDRWL

-146 RHESFLRVAD
+146 RHETFLRVAD
-156 GITHIV
+156 GVTHIIE
-162 DRLKEHVPAGIP
+162 RLKDHVPAGIP
-174 TQLLPPPVDFNLYRP
+174 TQLLPPPVDFNLYKP
-189 AAPDAALRLELGL
+189 SAPSQALRKELGL
-202 RSEEKIIV
+202 RQEEKVLV

-255 LAFDYHAIVL
+255 LALDSTAFVL
-265 DLGFVEKS
+265 DLGFVAKS
-273 KLPQLLALADVL
+273 RLPELLTLADVL
-285 VQPGRAGAFN
+285 VQPGHAGPFN
-295 DFRLPSKLP
+295 DYRLPSKLP

-311 PVVLPPTNLA
+311 PVILPPTNIA

-328 EAVFLKTGAPEEIAA
+328 EAVFSKTGSPAELADL
-343 TCQRLFT
+343 CQLLFA
-350 DPKLCATLG
+350 DAKRCASLG
-359 KNAAA
+359 QNAAA
-364 FARRH
+364 FARIH
-369 FDSAANTRALAAF
+369 FDSATNSRALAAF
-382 YDAALARPAANDWS
+382 YTATVNRAARADWGLARDPFTTETSLLAARVAAQLPPPAAAELNG
-396 LTSDPVTSETELLT
+396 LELLV
-410 ARLQALAPA
+410 RQI
-419 TLAPEFDHLALLL
+419 EI
-432 RDLELSLDATRG
+432 SLDATRG
-444 LQARE
+444 AQAEKISEQQNVLTHEKLRAD
-449 LAAKSSALAEAQRH
+449 LAQKHADNVEA
-463 YELTAQH
+463 
-470 ARNLELNTLE
+470 ARKAIQTHSDNLENARAAL
-480 AQRLSRD
+480 Q
-487 HIGQLEAGHRQTE
+487 
-500 THASNLARTLAA
+500 THAN
-512 AEVSLAQVTAA
+512 
-523 RDQTTA
+523 
-529 HAANLETALTQ
+529 NLEKNLT
-540 TRRDADAHAARL
+540 
-552 EAAHAATRRHAANLE
+552 ETRRHAE
-567 KTITDT
+567 
-573 RHHAD
+573 
-578 AHAAQL
+578 AHAADLTEQL
-584 EAAHA
+584 KQTKGHA
-589 ATRHHAANLEKALDT
+589 QNLQRTLDT
-604 LRSQFARSETQ
+604 LQPQLARSETLRQ
-615 RHQAETLLTSARKQ
+615 QSETLLAAARAQ
-629 MTALDLEIDR
+629 MTALDQEIDR

-644 GQLHNQIDF
+644 TQLQNQIDF
-653 AHHQINELRAQGA
+653 AHHQINELRTQGA
-666 ALAESSAQAIAQ
+666 ALADSSARAIAQ

-684 DQLATI
+684 DHLATI
-690 RQREDVIRQRDEKI
+690 RHREEIIRQRDEKI
-704 RHLQSTF
+704 RQLQSSF
-711 SWRVTAPLRSLRRKF
+711 SWKITAPLRALRRTF
-726 LDPRR
+726 IDPRR
-731 PAAPLAPA
+731 PAPKLTVGDNTPIPA
-739 DSSPLPQP
+739 P
-747 ELPALPTHLTAFH
+747 ELPQLPATLTTFQP
-760 APAQRALPYS
+760 PAERALPFS
-770 VDYPNRW
+770 VDFPNRW
-777 GFAPRKLSLRGWC
+777 AFAPRKLSLRGWC

-797 LKHLRAFINGRSYP
+797 LKNIRASINGRTYP

-818 MDVLASVRDRPQ
+818 MDVLAAVREKPQ

-844 GDTHIVLE
+844 GDSHIVLE
-852 VGDHEGRWQVFFKND
+852 VGDADGRWQIFFKND
-867 LNVGAGFDVAELT
+867 LNVGADFDVAELT

-904 RHLPRRPLISVLV
+904 RHFPRRPLISILV

-922 PEKWLTK
+922 PEKWLSK
-929 AIASVGEQT
+929 AIASVGAQT

-953 PHVRPLLEH
+953 PHIRPLLEK
-962 YAAADP
+962 YAADDP
-968 RIKVCFRE
+968 RIKVSFRP
-976 KNGHISAASNSALAL
+976 KNGHISAASNSALEL
-991 ATGDFIA
+991 ASGEFIA

-1014 AMAHNADPTTDFFYS
+1014 VCAHNADPTTDFFYS

-1055 AQNYTSHLTVY
+1055 GQNYTSHLTVY
-1066 RASLMRKAG
+1066 RAALMRKAG

-1100 SKIRH
+1100 KKIRH

-1129 PVKAAHKALTD
+1129 PVKAAKKALTD

-1145 KQPVELIPVP
+1145 KQTVELIPVP

-1165 PAQPPLVSLLIPT
+1165 PAKPPLVSLLIPT

-1203 LIVDNGSDDPAT
+1203 LIIDNGSDDPAT
-1215 LDYLKA
+1215 LTYFKT
-1221 VAVKKSVRVVPFNAP
+1221 VAAKKSVRVIPYDAP

-1250 NGTVLGLLNN
+1250 KGTVLGLLNN

-1275 QALRPQIGCVGAMLY
+1275 QSLRPAIGCVGAMLY

-1316 PRNTEGVF
+1316 NRGTEGVF

-1339 CLVIRK
+1339 CLLIRK
-1345 EVFDQVGGLDE
+1345 EIFDQVGGLDE
-1356 KSLAVAFNDVDFCLK
+1356 KHLAVAFNDVDFCLK

-1406 FRGEVETMMKRWE
+1406 FRGEVETMMQRWE

-1445 RLWAP
+1445 RPWVP

>member
-1 VNILFVNYG
+1 MNILFVNYG

-59 AALAKPGIFPD
+59 AALAKPGLFPD

-105 HLEDNERY
+105 HLEDNERH

-189 AAPDAALRLELGL
+189 TAPDAALRLELGL

-255 LAFDYHAIVL
+255 LAFDYNAFVL

-311 PVVLPPTNLA
+311 SVVLPPTNLA

-350 DPKLCATLG
+350 APKLCATLG
-359 KNAAA
+359 QNAAA

-369 FDSAANTRALAAF
+369 FDSVANTRALAAF
-382 YDAALARPAANDWS
+382 YDATLAGPPLADWSAARDPFATETSLLAARIQAQLPPAAAA
-396 LTSDPVTSETELLT
+396 ELAGL
-410 ARLQALAPA
+410 
-419 TLAPEFDHLALLL
+419 DLLV
-432 RDLELSLDATRG
+432 RQLELSLDSARG
-444 LQARE
+444 PIARRFEEQQAVVANERLRAE
-449 LAAKSSALAEAQRH
+449 LAERQALNFERACRDAQNHAKNMEAARSASKG
-463 YELTAQH
+463 H
-470 ARNLELNTLE
+470 ADNLET
-480 AQRLSRD
+480 ALS
-487 HIGQLEAGHRQTE
+487 
-500 THASNLARTLAA
+500 AA
-512 AEVSLAQVTAA
+512 H
-523 RDQTTA
+523 A

-540 TRRDADAHAARL
+540 TRRDA
-552 EAAHAATRRHAANLE
+552 AAHAAQLEATRDQTAAHAANLE
-567 KTITDT
+567 KTIIETRRHAAEHLERTLIET

-578 AHAAQL
+578 AHASRL
-584 EAAHA
+584 EAAQA
-589 ATRHHAANLEKALDT
+589 ATRQHADNLQKALDS
-604 LRSQFARSETQ
+604 LRPQFARSETL

-711 SWRVTAPLRSLRRKF
+711 SWKATAPLRSLRRKF

-731 PAAPLAPA
+731 PASPLAPA

-760 APAQRALPYS
+760 APAQRALPFS

-797 LKHLRAFINGRSYP
+797 LKNIRAIINGRSYP

-904 RHLPRRPLISVLV
+904 RHLPLRPLISILV

-953 PHVRPLLEH
+953 PHVRPLLEY

-1250 NGTVLGLLNN
+1250 NGTILGLLNN

-1345 EVFDQVGGLDE
+1345 SVFDQVGGLDE

-1445 RLWAP
+1445 RPWAP

>member
-1 VNILFVNYG
+1 MNILFVNYG
-10 DFKTNSLNHIA
+10 DFRTNSLNHIA

-32 ACVVAVPSGPETIS
+32 ACVVAVPSSPETIS
-46 AICEPLFIPTTYA
+46 AICDPLFIPATYA
-59 AALAKPGIFPD
+59 AALAKPGLFPD

-94 RLLTTPARVII
+94 RLLTNPARVII

-123 SELRTASPHDTDGWL
+123 SELRTASPHDTDRWL

-189 AAPDAALRLELGL
+189 TAPDAALRLKLGL
-202 RSEEKIIV
+202 RPKEKILV

-219 EPEMRE
+219 EPELRE

-255 LAFDYHAIVL
+255 LAFDYRAFVL

-359 KNAAA
+359 QNAAA

-369 FDSAANTRALAAF
+369 FDSAAKTRALAAF
-382 YDAALARPAANDWS
+382 YTATLARPAANDWS
-396 LTSDPVTSETELLT
+396 LTSDPVASETELLT

-449 LAAKSSALAEAQRH
+449 LAAKSSALAETQRH

-470 ARNLELNTLE
+470 ARNLELNNLE

-512 AEVSLAQVTAA
+512 AEVSLAQATAA
-523 RDQTTA
+523 RDQTAA
-529 HAANLETALTQ
+529 HAAN
-540 TRRDADAHAARL
+540 L
-552 EAAHAATRRHAANLE
+552 EAAHAATRHHAANLE
-567 KTITDT
+567 KTITET

-604 LRSQFARSETQ
+604 LRSHASRSETQ
-615 RHQAETLLTSARKQ
+615 RHQAETLLAAARKQ

-704 RHLQSTF
+704 RQLQSTF
-711 SWRVTAPLRSLRRKF
+711 SWQVTAPLRSLRRKF

-739 DSSPLPQP
+739 DSSPLPKP

-797 LKHLRAFINGRSYP
+797 LKHLRATINGRSYP

-852 VGDHEGRWQVFFKND
+852 VGDHECRWQVFFKND

-1014 AMAHNADPTTDFFYS
+1014 AMAHNADPTADFFYS

-1066 RASLMRKAG
+1066 RAALMRQAG
-1075 GFRVGYEGSQDW
+1075 GFRLGYEGSQDW
-1087 DLALRVVSLMPDH
+1087 DLALRVVSLIPDF

-1105 IPKILYHWR
+1105 IPKVLYHWR

-1215 LDYLKA
+1215 LDYFKT

-1260 DLEVIHADWLHEMVA
+1260 DLEVINADWLHEMVA

-1290 YPNDTVQHA
+1290 YPNDTIQHA

-1345 EVFDQVGGLDE
+1345 SVFDQVGGLDE
-1356 KSLAVAFNDVDFCLK
+1356 KSLAIAFNDVDFCLK

-1406 FRGEVETMMKRWE
+1406 FRGEVETMMQRWE
-1419 KELKH
+1419 QELKH

-1445 RLWAP
+1445 RPWAP

>member
-1 VNILFVNYG
+1 MNILFVNYG
-10 DFKTNSLNHIA
+10 DFRTNSLNHIA
-21 GFANALCAAGH
+21 GFANTLCAAGH
-32 ACVVAVPSGPETIS
+32 ACVVAVPSSPETIS
-46 AICEPLFIPTTYA
+46 AICDPLFIPATYA
-59 AALAKPGIFPD
+59 AALAKPGLFPD

-94 RLLTTPARVII
+94 RLLTNPARVII

-123 SELRTASPHDTDGWL
+123 SELRTASPHDTDRWL

-189 AAPDAALRLELGL
+189 TAPDAALRLKLGL
-202 RSEEKIIV
+202 RPKEKILV

-219 EPEMRE
+219 EPELRE

-255 LAFDYHAIVL
+255 LAFDYRAFVL

-359 KNAAA
+359 QNAAA

-382 YDAALARPAANDWS
+382 YTATLARPAANDWS
-396 LTSDPVTSETELLT
+396 LTSDPVASETELLT

-449 LAAKSSALAEAQRH
+449 LAAKSSALAETQRH

-470 ARNLELNTLE
+470 ARNLELNNLE

-512 AEVSLAQVTAA
+512 AEVSLAQATAA
-523 RDQTTA
+523 RDQTAA
-529 HAANLETALTQ
+529 HAAN
-540 TRRDADAHAARL
+540 L
-552 EAAHAATRRHAANLE
+552 EAAHAATRHHAANLE
-567 KTITDT
+567 KTITET

-604 LRSQFARSETQ
+604 LRSHASRSETQ
-615 RHQAETLLTSARKQ
+615 RHQAETLLAAARKQ

-704 RHLQSTF
+704 RQLQSTF
-711 SWRVTAPLRSLRRKF
+711 SWQVTAPLRSLRRKF

-739 DSSPLPQP
+739 DSSPLPKP

-797 LKHLRAFINGRSYP
+797 LKHLRATINGRSYP

-852 VGDHEGRWQVFFKND
+852 VGDHECRWQVFFKND

-1014 AMAHNADPTTDFFYS
+1014 AMAHNADPTADFFYS

-1066 RASLMRKAG
+1066 RAALMRQAG
-1075 GFRVGYEGSQDW
+1075 GFRLGYEGSQDW
-1087 DLALRVVSLMPDH
+1087 DLALRVVSLIPDF

-1105 IPKILYHWR
+1105 IPKVLYHWR

-1215 LDYLKA
+1215 LDYFKT

-1260 DLEVIHADWLHEMVA
+1260 DLEVINADWLHEMVA

-1290 YPNDTVQHA
+1290 YPNDTIQHA

-1345 EVFDQVGGLDE
+1345 SVFDQVGGLDE
-1356 KSLAVAFNDVDFCLK
+1356 KSLAIAFNDVDFCLK

-1406 FRGEVETMMKRWE
+1406 FRGEVETMMQRWE
-1419 KELKH
+1419 QELKH

-1445 RLWAP
+1445 RPWAP